1 MAFFLL
7 VLTIFIMFFQPVGY
21 FPALEAI
28 RPLRTIAFI
37 ALISYILTGEKS
49 ERKFFE
55 AKETKA
61 FLGFVVIQIISAS
74 FIWLQYGYEMANSW
88 LKTGIIYFLIVMLC
102 THYKRIEWI
111 FLAIISGIV
120 WLSKYSISRY
130 VLEHSLGNDSWRA
143 RGFGWFDGTNDI
155 AMILVAVIPLAF
167 YFIET
172 KQNILIKGL
181 FVSLIGL
188 FSVNIM
194 LTGSRGGLLGFLATA
209 LLCVVGSKTLIKPI
223 KIVTFF
229 LAITLAVPIGIKIV
243 KQRSDVVQGS
253 YTQDESAQNRI
264 IQWKAGIQMLIHNPL
279 FGVGPEQF
287 SHFSSDYGGIRNL
300 APHNTIIQVFAES
313 GFPGGILFIL
323 MSYFILKD
331 FRFYVRDPVLEETHE
346 IELTLYRFLSYS
358 LIGFWV
364 CAFFSNRN
372 QSDILYVTMALIVA
386 VKFLFHENE
395 KPEEFDYHY

>member
-1 MAFFLL
+1 
-7 VLTIFIMFFQPVGY
+7 MFFQPVGY
-21 FPALEAI
+21 FPELGAI
-28 RPLRTIAFI
+28 RPLRTTAFI
-37 ALISYILTGEKS
+37 ALISYILAGEKS

-61 FLGFVVIQIISAS
+61 FLGFVIVQIISAS
-74 FIWLQYGYEMANSW
+74 FLWLQYGYEMANSW
-88 LKTGIIYFLIVMLC
+88 VKTGIIYFLIVMLC
-102 THYKRIEWI
+102 NHYKRVEWI

-120 WLSKYSISRY
+120 WLSKYSVTRY
-130 VLEHSLGNDSWRA
+130 FQEHALGNDSWRA

-172 KQNILIKGL
+172 RPNFLIKGL
-181 FVSLIGL
+181 FASFIGL
-188 FSVNIM
+188 FSVNLM
-194 LTGSRGGLLGFLATA
+194 LTGSRGGLLGFLATSS
-209 LLCVVGSKTLIKPI
+209 LCVIGSKTLLKPL
-223 KIVTFF
+223 KIVVFV
-229 LAITLAVPIGIKIV
+229 LAFALAVPMGINIV

-287 SHFSSDYGGIRNL
+287 PHFSRDYGGIANL
-300 APHNTIIQVFAES
+300 APHNTVIQVFAES

-346 IELTLYRFLSYS
+346 TELTLYRYLSYS

-395 KPEEFDYHY
+395 NDEPEQSDYHY